1 MMVHL
6 YNVYNVHNVYNV
18 YNVYKVHNY
27 DVHNVHGAG
36 PYSLLRIRCHLS
48 GLHSVAGKC
57 ALMEVA

>member
-1 MMVHL
+1 MIKGLKLKTGKFGNDGASVQC
-6 YNVYNVHNVYNV
+6 
-18 YNVYKVHNY
+18 VHNY
-27 DVHNVHGAG
+27 NAHNVHGAG